1 MKVRPVL
8 EPNGYV
14 VLRETW
20 EPVFDLLREYHP
32 RLDAVLFGPYD
43 PCYKRYRDDPA
54 FRNECD
60 AWTQTVDAADMEPC
74 MGLRLNAASSIHV
87 RLHAARLCAAQ
98 CQIDEMHAAGVVGPR
113 VTLMRIFMDMHL
125 LSALCLGRED
135 GNWTL
140 SCPLPMRFPWYGN
153 LPSMAVQIS
162 GQVDF
167 HVTRRNKSAHD
178 AATIN
183 ILVNKMAPCRCAKRE
198 ITSKIE
204 EAGASS
210 KEIIDIILDIVLIVL
225 LGNYPGAS
233 MRSTMMFARKMQI
246 VAGMMRIASLPK
258 EDVLQWM
265 KTNDR
270 FIYFCMKIF
279 YSINLQHMP
288 TLWEYYSK
296 HFLYDSHYGSIET
309 TFCRIRRA
317 MNRMPDVA
325 PLFAGGG
332 AFETFFKTDI
342 EAGLA
347 LSSQAFMKLRKGS
360 FAYKVLYLTMR
371 GHLIHVEQHLAGN
384 KPRYS
389 VEFMS
394 GFLDYIGDRRTVFWK
409 PGHPHP
415 VLDEQTVE
423 VLDALALV
431 CARIESDWPMLE
443 FYRYMGAP
451 DAFLAEMFI
460 FFMGYETCDTPDN
473 SCVFRIL
480 QFMNRFPRECMM
492 LFYVQERIAYVRAID
507 LNPLPVRVVSAAR
520 DALRRR
526 YRVPISAPDAP
537 LADLFAACRECRV
550 VYNFVADER
559 RVETCN
565 GKVQKQGSNT
575 KRCGSNKFT
584 QVGRNFYCRECGTEG
599 RMADHDNMVL
609 GWNLAD
615 KSWCRRVDDDKMG
628 CMRCGSQL
636 LLLHG
641 LGYSIY
647 FYGKRYEI
655 CVRCGAWTTYD
666 PRRMTSDGLVCG
678 CDSEAPMADYAVTV
692 DSETDAWF
700 RQQLPPQ
707 NGHACLVCDRQME
720 QADAQPVFFLC
731 STGALRREYACVL
744 HAPMNSGLWDE
755 QRVRA
760 ARGRIGF
767 DSRHNMIHMN
777 WDKKFDSSRQGRNP
791 KY

>member
-1 MKVRPVL
+1 MKVHPVL
-8 EPNGYV
+8 QPNGYV
-14 VLRETW
+14 ALREVW
-20 EPVFDLLREYHP
+20 EPVFDLLHEYHP
-32 RLDAVLFGPYD
+32 KLDRVLFGPYEV
-43 PCYKRYRDDPA
+43 CYRRYRDNPA
-54 FRNECD
+54 FRADSD
-60 AWTQTVDAADMEPC
+60 AWTRTVDPDDMRRC
-74 MGLRLNAASSIHV
+74 MGIRLDGDASIHA

-98 CQIDEMHAAGVVGPR
+98 CQIDEMHATGVTGPP

-125 LSALCLGRED
+125 LSAMCLAEED
-135 GNWTL
+135 GNWIL
-140 SCPLPMRFPWYGN
+140 SCPLPARFPWYGN

-167 HVTRRNKSAHD
+167 HVTRRNRNAAD
-178 AATIN
+178 AMTTN
-183 ILVNKMAPCRCAKRE
+183 ILVGKMAPCRCAKRE
-198 ITSKIE
+198 IASKIE

-210 KEIIDIILDIVLIVL
+210 EEIIDIILDVVLIIL

-246 VAGMMRIASLPK
+246 AEEMIRIAALSTQERLLWLK
-258 EDVLQWM
+258 V
-265 KTNDR
+265 NDR
-270 FIYFCMKIF
+270 FVYFCMKIF

-296 HFLYDSHYGSIET
+296 HFMYDSHYGSIET

-317 MNRMPDVA
+317 IDGMDDARRIFSEGST
-325 PLFAGGG
+325 FA
-332 AFETFFKTDI
+332 AFFRQEIDS
-342 EAGLA
+342 GLA

-360 FAYKVLYLTMR
+360 FAHKVLYLTLR
-371 GHLIHVEQHLAGN
+371 GHLIHVEQYLAGN
-384 KPRYS
+384 KPPQFADTMRP
-389 VEFMS
+389 
-394 GFLDYIGDRRTVFWK
+394 FLGYIGDRKAVFWK
-409 PGHPHP
+409 PGKPHP
-415 VLDEQTVE
+415 ILDEETTAVLD
-423 VLDALALV
+423 DFALV
-431 CARIESDWPMLE
+431 CARVDTDWPMLE
-443 FYRYMGAP
+443 FYRHMGMSEE
-451 DAFLAEMFI
+451 FLAEMFI

-473 SCVFRIL
+473 SCVFRML
-480 QFMNRFPRECMM
+480 SYMNRFPHECMM
-492 LFYVQERIAYVRAID
+492 LFYVQERINYVRSID
-507 LNPLPVRVVSAAR
+507 LTPLPIRAVSAAR

-526 YRVPISAPDAP
+526 YRVPISAPDPP

-550 VYNFVADER
+550 VYNFVADAR

-575 KRCGSNKFT
+575 KRCGSNKF
-584 QVGRNFYCRECGTEG
+584 VLVDRKYYCRDCGTEG

-615 KSWCRRVDDDKMG
+615 KSWCRSVDDDKMG
-628 CMRCGSQL
+628 CMRCGSHL
-636 LLLHG
+636 MLLHG

-707 NGHACLVCDRQME
+707 NGYACLVCDRQME
-720 QADAQPVFFLC
+720 QDDARPVWFLRE
-731 STGALRREYACVL
+731 TGAIRREYACNL
-744 HAPMNSGLWDE
+744 HAPMNGSLWDE

-760 ARGRIGF
+760 ARERIGF

-777 WDKKFDSSRQGRNP
+777 WDKKFDSSRQGR
-791 KY
+791 KQKE